1 MEKIL
6 FNMHHSTK
14 KWLVIK
20 FSSIILIPLMLWFII
35 NLVSIYDENYTEIV
49 VFFSK
54 TSSKI
59 LYCLFL
65 IAAFSFFSLTISEVF
80 EDYIKNE
87 KIKNVATKILYV
99 FAIVIP
105 LITILSIL
113 WLN

>member
-1 MEKIL
+1 
-6 FNMHHSTK
+6 MHHSTK

-105 LITILSIL
+105 IITILSIIK
-113 WLN
+113 LN